1 MEAVKLE
8 SLPRGSF
15 PGVAN
20 LQIAQEALGTITVV
34 TSCGTQHLL
43 VHIGLCANLDAL
55 FDIFSVQ
62 VYIRVQERRTGLR
75 APRFAKRQ
83 ERH

>member
-8 SLPRGSF
+8 SIPRGSF

-43 VHIGLCANLDAL
+43 VHICLHANLDDL
-55 FDIFSVQ
+55 SNNFSIQ

-75 APRFAKRQ
+75 ALRFAKRQ
-83 ERH
+83 GRH

>member
-15 PGVAN
+15 PGVTN
-20 LQIAQEALGTITVV
+20 LQIAQETLGAVTVV

-43 VHIGLCANLDAL
+43 VFSICALKVQIVML
-55 FDIFSVQ
+55 YIFVCLAIKFKSEFQ
-62 VYIRVQERRTGLR
+62 
-75 APRFAKRQ
+75 
-83 ERH
+83 

>member
-43 VHIGLCANLDAL
+43 VHIGLYVQILML
-55 FDIFSVQ
+55 YLIFLAFKFTS
-62 VYIRVQERRTGLR
+62 EFRRGG
-75 APRFAKRQ
+75 Q
-83 ERH
+83 D

>member
-15 PGVAN
+15 PGVVN

-43 VHIGLCANLDAL
+43 VL
-55 FDIFSVQ
+55 
-62 VYIRVQERRTGLR
+62 
-75 APRFAKRQ
+75 
-83 ERH
+83 

>member
-20 LQIAQEALGTITVV
+20 LQIAQETLGAVTVV

-43 VHIGLCANLDAL
+43 V
-55 FDIFSVQ
+55 FST
-62 VYIRVQERRTGLR
+62 YISIYDTFL
-75 APRFAKRQ
+75 
-83 ERH
+83 

>member
-8 SLPRGSF
+8 SIPRGSF

-43 VHIGLCANLDAL
+43 VLIGLHANLDDLSYFLA
-55 FDIFSVQ
+55 FKFTS
-62 VYIRVQERRTGLR
+62 EFRRGG
-75 APRFAKRQ
+75 Q
-83 ERH
+83 D

>member
-20 LQIAQEALGTITVV
+20 LQIAQETLGAVTVV

-43 VHIGLCANLDAL
+43 VFSTYISIYISIN
-55 FDIFSVQ
+55 IFS
-62 VYIRVQERRTGLR
+62 
-75 APRFAKRQ
+75 
-83 ERH
+83 